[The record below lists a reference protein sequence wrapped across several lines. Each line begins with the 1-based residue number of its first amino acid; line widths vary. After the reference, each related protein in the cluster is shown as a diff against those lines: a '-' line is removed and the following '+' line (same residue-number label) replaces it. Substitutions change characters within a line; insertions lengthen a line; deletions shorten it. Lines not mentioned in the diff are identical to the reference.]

1 MNQVSSRGW
10 GCRSMSGRLLRPC
23 QNAGSTSGGTRG
35 HRGLDLKS
43 LNNLLFGSWRRG
55 RPRSPNRL
63 TYGYSLPGLARYPV
77 ILTNL
82 GDQRIPY
89 ELQNPGPRGGEGKE
103 TGLVLRLRSV
113 VLGLRSC
120 SQPPLRRS
128 SNPAR
133 SQADRQGGHCIR
145 TPEAG

>member
-1 MNQVSSRGW
+1 M
-10 GCRSMSGRLLRPC
+10 
-23 QNAGSTSGGTRG
+23 
-35 HRGLDLKS
+35 
-43 LNNLLFGSWRRG
+43 
-55 RPRSPNRL
+55 RL

-89 ELQNPGPRGGEGKE
+89 EFQNPGPSVGEGKE

-120 SQPPLRRS
+120 SQLPLRRS

-133 SQADRQGGHCIR
+133 SQADRQGATASGHR
-145 TPEAG
+145 KLDKALRKGGSSEPG